1 MQTKVNLDH
10 EELQILLQCI
20 FALNYNGKDII
31 KVGLLADK
39 LNKEFIKM
47 EESIKK
53 EKHDSK

>member
-20 FALNYNGKDII
+20 FALNYAGKDVI

-39 LNKEFIKM
+39 LNKEFLKM

-53 EKHDSK
+53 EKL